1 MRRERDANMNMVQG
15 WLVERDSMHSERN
28 RVYGTHDSVAKTR
41 ETALAVCGYQR
52 KVAFSIEPCSMA
64 PVEPRS
70 LSIQ

>member
-1 MRRERDANMNMVQG
+1 MRSERDANMNMVQG
-15 WLVERDSMHSERN
+15 WLVERDSMRSERN